1 MKWYD
6 MGNLNLLLVTWSNW
20 TFGKVI
26 VDILTPC
33 LVFVGLHGHI
43 LNFSFTSKIKD
54 LLQMKKNCEPSTSI
68 HLYEV
73 SKLFLNKI
81 D

>member
-1 MKWYD
+1 MPNGLSLQIFLFCSVASQFSFSFSSHLYKIRF
-6 MGNLNLLLVTWSNW
+6 L
-20 TFGKVI
+20 
-26 VDILTPC
+26 
-33 LVFVGLHGHI
+33 GLHGHI

-73 SKLFLNKI
+73 TKLFFK
-81 D
+81 